1 MHGGVL
7 VSADL
12 VKELISKGKEI
23 LYYFVTEVYII
34 LHK

>member
-1 MHGGVL
+1 MPIWQIKSSSAVHVGVL

-23 LYYFVTEVYII
+23 L
-34 LHK
+34 